1 MDALKL
7 LANCLIVSGLASMI
21 CEVVPSSAQSGA
33 NELPLLPQDIPPEYS
48 TPCPPELRC
57 FLVAVGCL
65 FPSSLSAWEEEHYLC
80 EPWSCQKFPPTSGS
94 IPPGAARKRTVLP
107 GGWGPCSA
115 FLAKLVLAS
124 LPSLGVCP
132 ADSSSLGLAGLTARL
147 SA

>member
-1 MDALKL
+1 MDAFKL
-7 LANCLIVSGLASMI
+7 LANCWIVSGLASMI

-33 NELPLLPQDIPPEYS
+33 NELPPLPQDIPPAYS

-57 FLVAVGCL
+57 FLVAVVCL

-80 EPWSCQKFPPTSGS
+80 EPWSCQKFPPTSESFLRELHGS
-94 IPPGAARKRTVLP
+94 GLCCTVA
-107 GGWGPCSA
+107 GGPAA

-132 ADSSSLGLAGLTARL
+132 ADSSSFGLPGLTARL